1 MSRVIALIGAPGAG
15 KSSVGKLLAE
25 HLELRFTDVDAEVEA
40 DTGKLIRE
48 IFADDGEAR
57 FRELE
62 RDASIAALNGGGV
75 VSLGGGAVM
84 TPAVADALTDVTV
97 VWLAVSVTQ
106 ASRRVGL
113 NQARPLL
120 LGNLRGTLIKLL
132 AERTPVYQRLA
143 TITVDT
149 DNSPVTAVVE
159 QIVAALE
166 EVNGE
171 DLDR

>member
-1 MSRVIALIGAPGAG
+1 VTTTPTIALIGAPGAG
-15 KSSVGKLLAE
+15 KSTVGRQLAAR
-25 HLELRFTDVDAEVEA
+25 LQLPFVDVDTRIEA

-48 IFADDGEAR
+48 IFADEGEVR

-62 RDASIAALNGGGV
+62 RDASLAALAESAV

-84 TPAVADALTDVTV
+84 TAAIADALREVTV
-97 VWLAVSVTQ
+97 VWLSVSITQ

-120 LGNLRGTLIKLL
+120 LGNMRATLIKLL
-132 AERTPVYQRLA
+132 AERTPVYQNLA

-149 DNSPVTAVVE
+149 DRRSVRAIVD
-159 QIVAALE
+159 QIISELK
-166 EVNGE
+166 EVDG
-171 DLDR
+171 

>member
-1 MSRVIALIGAPGAG
+1 MSVPSTIAVIGAPGAG
-15 KSSVGKLLAE
+15 KSTVGKQLASR
-25 HLELRFTDVDAEVEA
+25 LGVPFIDVDSRIEHEQ
-40 DTGKLIRE
+40 GQLIRE
-48 IFADDGEAR
+48 IFADHGEAR

-62 RDASIAALNGGGV
+62 RAATLAALAEPGV

-84 TPAVADALTDVTV
+84 TPAIAEALRGLSV
-97 VWLAVSVTQ
+97 VWLSVSVTQ

-132 AERTPVYQRLA
+132 AERTPVYQNLA

-149 DNSPVTAVVE
+149 DHASARAIVD
-159 QIVAALE
+159 QIMAELE
-166 EVNGE
+166 EVDE
-171 DLDR
+171 

>member
-1 MSRVIALIGAPGAG
+1 MTTPSTIAVIGAPGAG
-15 KSSVGKLLAE
+15 KSTVGRQLAAR
-25 HLELRFTDVDAEVEA
+25 LALPFVDVDGRIEA
-40 DTGKLIRE
+40 QTGKLIRE

-62 RDASIAALNGGGV
+62 RDASLAALAEPGV

-84 TPAVADALTDVTV
+84 TPGVAEALGEVTV
-97 VWLAVSVTQ
+97 VWLSVSVTQ

-132 AERTPVYQRLA
+132 AERTPVYQNLA

-149 DNSPVTAVVE
+149 DRTSVRAIVD
-159 QIVAALE
+159 QIISELK
-166 EVNGE
+166 EVGE
-171 DLDR
+171 

>member
-1 MSRVIALIGAPGAG
+1 MSAAPTIALIGAPGAG
-15 KSSVGKLLAE
+15 KSTVGRQLAA
-25 HLELRFTDVDAEVEA
+25 RMGMAFVDVDGRIEAE
-40 DTGKLIRE
+40 TGKLIRE

-62 RDASIAALNGGGV
+62 HAASVAALAEPGV

-84 TPAVADALTDVTV
+84 NPQIADALRGVTV
-97 VWLAVSVTQ
+97 VWLAVSVAQ

-120 LGNLRGTLIKLL
+120 LGNLRATLIKLL
-132 AERTPVYQRLA
+132 AERTPVYQNLA

-149 DNSPVTAVVE
+149 DRTPVGD
-159 QIVAALE
+159 IVDHIVSELK
-166 EVNGE
+166 
-171 DLDR
+171 DRVAE